1 MRRGLL
7 LLGLLSASCQH
18 SASATPV
25 AAPVAVPRPV
35 PVFDPCA
42 GDCRALAEATLQ
54 RDPVKGLRLLRDCL
68 TCPEPTPGTYARLA
82 DLQTS
87 AEPLAALQTL
97 RAGTRAHPRAALL
110 WQLRGRLAL
119 THNERKEGVDA
130 LSHAQRL
137 RPDDAML
144 AAELKQALS
153 QHGDNEARA
162 TIAISGYLEEA
173 TAAFERGD
181 AKEAESALQSAL
193 LFTNKAPKTRADLR
207 RRLALVFI
215 AQDKLSDALL
225 VVGAALLDVP
235 EPSVLRAALLVTHA
249 DLLIA
254 SGDNNGALISASAAA
269 EINPEDP
276 LAHTNVAVARA
287 LRKEWAPALK
297 ALRRA
302 IDHGLPRR
310 LTRAE
315 FMGIEAFALAHEQ
328 ENFVALVNEGW
339 PAN

>member
-1 MRRGLL
+1 M
-7 LLGLLSASCQH
+7 
-18 SASATPV
+18 
-25 AAPVAVPRPV
+25 
-35 PVFDPCA
+35 
-42 GDCRALAEATLQ
+42 Q
-54 RDPVKGLRLLRDCL
+54 RDSVKGLRLLQDCL
-68 TCPEPTPGTYARLA
+68 TCPNQTPGTYARLA
-82 DLQTS
+82 DLQS
-87 AEPLAALQTL
+87 PAEPLAALQTL

-119 THNERKEGVDA
+119 THSERKEGIDA

-137 RPDDAML
+137 RPDDTML

-162 TIAISGYLEEA
+162 TIAVSGYLEEA
-173 TAAFERGD
+173 TAAFDRG
-181 AKEAESALQSAL
+181 AIKEAEEALQSAL
-193 LFTNKAPKTRADLR
+193 LLADKAPKTGAELR

-215 AQDKLSDALL
+215 ARGKLPEALL
-225 VVGAALLDVP
+225 VVGTALRDVP

-254 SGDNNGALISASAAA
+254 SGDNDGALISAAAAA

-287 LRKEWAPALK
+287 LRKEWSLALL

-302 IDHGLPRR
+302 IEQGLPQH
-310 LTRAE
+310 LTRKE
-315 FMGIEAFALAHEQ
+315 FTSIEAFAPVKKRKDFL
-328 ENFVALVNEGW
+328 ALVNAGW
-339 PAN
+339 PAK